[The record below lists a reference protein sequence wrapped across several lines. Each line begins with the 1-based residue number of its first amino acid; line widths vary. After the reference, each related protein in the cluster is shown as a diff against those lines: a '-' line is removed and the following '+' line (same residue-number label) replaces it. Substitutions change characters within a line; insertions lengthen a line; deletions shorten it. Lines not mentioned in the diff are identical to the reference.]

1 MSARVNL
8 LPREIEERARTRR
21 SASWTI
27 AGVAVFAALLGVVY
41 LGKLGAVNGAR
52 EERDAAQGRV
62 TELEAELATLQEFA
76 ELDREVKARNELLAA
91 AMATEI
97 SWARTFNDLALTFP
111 ASSSLTGLEATAL
124 GGASAEPTAQQ
135 PENVSPGTVAT
146 LTFNGYS
153 VERYA
158 PGVERVLIKFS
169 DVGMFTN
176 AYLSQAATELIEGT
190 LVTAFNGSLEM
201 TEDART
207 GRYADGLPPEV
218 GQ

>member
-1 MSARVNL
+1 VSARVNL

-27 AGVAVFAALLGVVY
+27 AGVALFAAVLGVVY

-52 EERDAAQGRV
+52 EEREAAQGRV

-76 ELDREVKARNELLAA
+76 DLDREVKARNELLAA

-97 SWARTFNDLALTFP
+97 SWARTLNDLALTFP
-111 ASSSLTGLEATAL
+111 ASSSLTELAAAAV
-124 GGASAEPTAQQ
+124 GASADSAAADTDVTAAAIA
-135 PENVSPGTVAT
+135 SLSFT
-146 LTFNGYS
+146 GYS

-158 PGVERVLIKFS
+158 PGVERVLLKFS
-169 DVGMFTN
+169 DVGMFFN
-176 AYLSQAATELIEGT
+176 AYLAQAATELRGET
-190 LVTAFNGSLEM
+190 LVTGFNGSLELS
-201 TEDART
+201 EDART
-207 GRYADGLPPEV
+207 GRYAEGLPPEV